1 MREFSVTGNLGADAE
16 VLTDKNGS
24 NYIRFR
30 LANHEFGDQENETRW
45 FDVTMF
51 SVPRISSFL
60 KKGTGVRVIG
70 DYKDSVYESEKYG
83 TQINR
88 NITAFKIDFWNSG
101 KREDGEQQSES
112 KTAETKPA
120 PVAAEKPKATKSSK
134 AAKAE
139 SVPAAPT
146 MPAEGGEDDLPF

>member
-1 MREFSVTGNLGADAE
+1 MREFTVTGNLGADAE
-16 VLTDKNGS
+16 VLTDKNGG

-30 LANHEFGDQENETRW
+30 LANHEFGDAENETRW

-70 DYKDSVYESEKYG
+70 DYKDSVYQSEKYG

-88 NITAFKIDFWNSG
+88 NITAFKVDFWNSG
-101 KREDGEQQSES
+101 KREEGEQ
-112 KTAETKPA
+112 AEAKPAPAEQA
-120 PVAAEKPKATKSSK
+120 PVAAEKPKTPKATKASK
-134 AAKAE
+134 TATA
-139 SVPAAPT
+139 PAAPV

>member
-16 VLTDKNGS
+16 ILTDKNGS

-30 LANHEFGDQENETRW
+30 LANHEFGDPENETRW

-70 DYKDSVYESEKYG
+70 DYRDSTYQSDKYG
-83 TQINR
+83 IQINR
-88 NITAFKIDFWNSG
+88 NITAFKIDFWNNG
-101 KREDGEQQSES
+101 RREDSEEQTTP
-112 KTAETKPA
+112 KTAEAKPA
-120 PVAAEKPKATKSSK
+120 PVATEKPKAPKSSK
-134 AAKAE
+134 VAKEE
-139 SVPAAPT
+139 SAPAAPT

>member
-70 DYKDSVYESEKYG
+70 DYRDSVYESEKYG

-101 KREDGEQQSES
+101 KREDGEQQTES
-112 KTAETKPA
+112 KTVAAKPA
-120 PVAAEKPKATKSSK
+120 QVAAEKPKAPK
-134 AAKAE
+134 AAKAQ
-139 SVPAAPT
+139 SAPAAPT
-146 MPAEGGEDDLPF
+146 MPAEGSEDDLPF